1 MEVAMFEAN
10 THPAEVMPLLSSG
23 RHRSPRQGACFM
35 EFASYLA
42 GERWSDHPPCTHP
55 ALASLARAI
64 NDLTS
69 DAERGALLPWVHR
82 VVGLTGDDPHLASEL
97 AARAGRAAMPI
108 VSMERQ
114 NAIAVG
120 LIALASRTD
129 DEMVTQLVAEALE
142 SAPQS
147 ERWALGFLGRGR
159 VAGDPVAATDAV
171 VRTSVIGIALAC
183 VEDPDAHLR
192 TLLGEAIEASER
204 RLSPATAPQRELVDA

>member
-1 MEVAMFEAN
+1 MFESNAR
-10 THPAEVMPLLSSG
+10 PADVMPLLSSG

-55 ALASLARAI
+55 ALASLARSV
-64 NDLTS
+64 NDLTT

-82 VVGLTGDDPHLASEL
+82 VVGLNGDDPHLAAEL

-114 NAIAVG
+114 NALAVG
-120 LIALASRTD
+120 LIALADRCED
-129 DEMVTQLVAEALE
+129 AIVTHLVDLALE
-142 SAPQS
+142 SAPHA
-147 ERWALGFLGRGR
+147 ERWARRFLSHRR
-159 VAGDPVAATDAV
+159 VQGDSTSATDAL

-183 VEDPDAHLR
+183 VPDPDAHLR
-192 TLLGEAIEASER
+192 SLLGEAIEASER
-204 RLSPATAPQRELVDA
+204 RLLLVSTPRQELVDA